1 MEKVNGRLGE
11 FSSIS
16 GASDKNSTVDIIKT
30 KLIKVLKKNI
40 KSFHRTPPAS
50 LMEPRRVF

>member
-30 KLIKVLKKNI
+30 KLIKVLKK
-40 KSFHRTPPAS
+40 T
-50 LMEPRRVF
+50 